1 METINT
7 VNAWISLFSC
17 MYFIYKQSTC
27 MKKWWATIQALKV
40 ILSFLEEFYFKY
52 IIHFFDSFFHG
63 LVDIFVNSLSNFYA
77 KFFIDILFC
86 REINSLY

>member
-1 METINT
+1 
-7 VNAWISLFSC
+7 
-17 MYFIYKQSTC
+17 

-86 REINSLY
+86 REINSLQDRILKFSKNFSYYLEFFKILKNL